1 MDLVDEELH
10 SIVGRFEST
19 EAATLPRAAL
29 THPSIAAAGS
39 VARKALASPLL
50 LRQLAR
56 RGIEPKAYRP
66 YGDVGELFRNYDW
79 SLALV
84 LSPFKQAV
92 QYWCDE
98 VTPSAERSGV
108 VDTIL
113 QDETGK
119 RIGIN
124 TNVSGAAWAVR
135 HLMGGTRPRRCLIAG
150 TGASARSCVVSLRD
164 SYGELEIGVI
174 GRNPVRT
181 SDFAAELSVS
191 IVEKIETYGAG
202 LVINATTVGETNDN
216 ELGFPLDTALT
227 AGVRYFDLN
236 NRTSTLQTQALQR
249 GCVTLSGI
257 LMQSVVNALRAHLM
271 ARKGDRP

>member
-1 MDLVDEELH
+1 VDLVDEELH

-119 RIGIN
+119 
-124 TNVSGAAWAVR
+124 T
-135 HLMGGTRPRRCLIAG
+135 
-150 TGASARSCVVSLRD
+150 
-164 SYGELEIGVI
+164 Y
-174 GRNPVRT
+174 RN
-181 SDFAAELSVS
+181 
-191 IVEKIETYGAG
+191 
-202 LVINATTVGETNDN
+202 
-216 ELGFPLDTALT
+216 
-227 AGVRYFDLN
+227 
-236 NRTSTLQTQALQR
+236 Q
-249 GCVTLSGI
+249 
-257 LMQSVVNALRAHLM
+257 H
-271 ARKGDRP
+271 

>member
-1 MDLVDEELH
+1 
-10 SIVGRFEST
+10 
-19 EAATLPRAAL
+19 
-29 THPSIAAAGS
+29 
-39 VARKALASPLL
+39 
-50 LRQLAR
+50 
-56 RGIEPKAYRP
+56 
-66 YGDVGELFRNYDW
+66 
-79 SLALV
+79 
-84 LSPFKQAV
+84 V

-119 RIGIN
+119 RIGTN

-135 HLMGGTRPRRCLIAG
+135 HLMGGTHPRRCLIAG

-174 GRNPVRT
+174 GRNPVRA

-191 IVEKIETYGAG
+191 IVEKIETYGAD

-216 ELGFPLDTALT
+216 ELGFPLDKALT

-257 LMQSVVNALRAHLM
+257 LMQSVVNALRAHLL